1 MIPIPQNIQD
11 AADEAFRSFCEGE
24 LPESHPF
31 QNAWDRHE
39 SHHGEIEDGMPL
51 CSFIQAAILYGV
63 QWQQTSSINPPQIP
77 AIDRYIEKAIASGQ
91 IYREV
96 DGYYCYTSSG
106 GTMDSLLLRAIAD
119 KLDELNADWDAQVQ
133 VDSSKGDTDYSD
145 EF

>member
-1 MIPIPQNIQD
+1 MTKP
-11 AADEAFRSFCEGE
+11 
-24 LPESHPF
+24 
-31 QNAWDRHE
+31 
-39 SHHGEIEDGMPL
+39 PL
-51 CSFIQAAILYGV
+51 A
-63 QWQQTSSINPPQIP
+63 NPPQIP

-106 GTMDSLLLRAIAD
+106 GSMDALLLRAIAD

-133 VDSSKGDTDYSD
+133 ADLRKCDADYSD